1 MLDGR
6 VRVEIDGFQLGDRRW
21 IGTDVEISPE
31 ARIDEPVV
39 IGDSCRDR
47 GGRAPASLHRAR
59 HRRDREGR
67 RVPRALVCHDHV
79 YVGPGANL
87 RGCVIGRNTDLRA
100 HVRVD
105 EGTVVGDECF
115 VGQDAV
121 INPNVKVYPFKT
133 VESGAIVT
141 SSIVW
146 ESRGARTLF
155 GRRGVRGLAN
165 VDINPEV
172 AVRLAMAYGTALPK
186 GSTITTSRDTSR
198 IARVRSSGR

>member
-1 MLDGR
+1 M
-6 VRVEIDGFQLGDRRW
+6 
-21 IGTDVEISPE
+21 
-31 ARIDEPVV
+31 
-39 IGDSCRDR
+39 
-47 GGRAPASLHRAR
+47 
-59 HRRDREGR
+59 
-67 RVPRALVCHDHV
+67 
-79 YVGPGANL
+79 
-87 RGCVIGRNTDLRA
+87 IGRNTDLRA

-133 VESGAIVT
+133 VESGAVVT

-172 AVRLAMAYGTALPK
+172 VVRLAMAYSTSIPK
-186 GSTITTSRDTSR
+186 GATITDEPRHQPHR
-198 IARVRSSGR
+198 RAR

>member
-1 MLDGR
+1 M
-6 VRVEIDGFQLGDRRW
+6 
-21 IGTDVEISPE
+21 
-31 ARIDEPVV
+31 
-39 IGDSCRDR
+39 
-47 GGRAPASLHRAR
+47 
-59 HRRDREGR
+59 
-67 RVPRALVCHDHV
+67 
-79 YVGPGANL
+79 
-87 RGCVIGRNTDLRA
+87 IGRNTDLRA
-100 HVRVD
+100 HVRVE

-165 VDINPEV
+165 VDISPEV
-172 AVRLAMAYGTALPK
+172 AVRAGDGVRHRAAEGLHHHHEP
-186 GSTITTSRDTSR
+186 RHQPHR
-198 IARVRSSGR
+198 ARARSGR